1 MTKAYHLYPQQVH
14 LRFFEKLQSNFP
26 DLTPN
31 ELKLCAYTRINL
43 SNKEIARLLNVNS
56 SSVEM
61 ARYRMKK
68 KVGLEG
74 QTTITDF
81 IQTV

>member
-1 MTKAYHLYPQQVH
+1 MTKAYHPYPQQVH
-14 LRFFEKLQSNFP
+14 PRFFEKLQSNFP

-43 SNKEIARLLNVNS
+43 SNKEIARLLDVNS